1 MQLGLEF
8 HKLDS
13 SKQEEPMLLFS
24 LIALTIAAALI
35 LALALAASASPVHV
49 DATIKHD
56 TDDAPI
62 KPINM
67 KSKTFVTT
75 HQGVSRESIPVISA
89 AGMQ

>member
-1 MQLGLEF
+1 
-8 HKLDS
+8 
-13 SKQEEPMLLFS
+13 MLLFS
-24 LIALTIAAALI
+24 LIALAIAAALV

-56 TDDAPI
+56 AHEAPI

-67 KSKTFVTT
+67 KSKTFITT
-75 HQGVSRESIPVISA
+75 HQGVPRESIPVISA

>member
-1 MQLGLEF
+1 
-8 HKLDS
+8 
-13 SKQEEPMLLFS
+13 MLLFS

-56 TDDAPI
+56 ADEAPI

-67 KSKTFVTT
+67 KSKIFVTT
-75 HQGVSRESIPVISA
+75 HQGVSHESIPVISA